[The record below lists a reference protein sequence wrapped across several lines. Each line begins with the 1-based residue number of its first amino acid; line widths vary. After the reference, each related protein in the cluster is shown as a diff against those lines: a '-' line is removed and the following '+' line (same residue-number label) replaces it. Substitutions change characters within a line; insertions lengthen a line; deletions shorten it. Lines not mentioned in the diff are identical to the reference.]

1 MYSRRRCRHTN
12 MRIIGDIMH
21 TVRPSHF
28 SIYVEGLLGI
38 GARQLIPLIQVK
50 AHIGVRTMN
59 KMHTIR
65 K

>member
-1 MYSRRRCRHTN
+1 
-12 MRIIGDIMH
+12 MH
-21 TVRPSHF
+21 TVRPSRF
-28 SIYVEGLLGI
+28 PIYVEGLLGI

-65 K
+65 KWRMYFVFCLDSGDMLTC